1 MVDFNKELTRY
12 KTELEELD
20 RLLKGQLN
28 SYSRLNYDD
37 AAMRQLWSRRATIRS
52 RIDDLE
58 GKTRK
63 DPNDPQ
69 TRLENLVALR
79 NLDIA
84 RRQNAN
90 INTSTTD
97 NLQAALDV
105 AAINAANKAN
115 EKYGVN
121 TITEDDMKT
130 EYRPSYFGERAD
142 IVRNSL
148 GSNALDPFSIGRNQA
163 VIENQY
169 NQRIMNETIRRLGG
183 EVPSQTTAVSPQKN
197 RPLTGEEVIKAGGGN
212 WVDSNTGDSTVYE
225 TITAPNGDKVIPITT
240 GFRPTVTDVADIV
253 NRSVVRDSTT
263 NAIANT
269 RPTTVKTEETKTS
282 SPKTSTTATTTV
294 NPKPTQVQAQPTPVQ
309 VGAREYYIPSNGFTS
324 GAVTID
330 PVTPRG
336 DNGGLQ
342 HAAMNALYQPSD
354 APMSLGQLI
363 AFSSILNGKKDFGG
377 LADVTATMQNA
388 DKMNAYAAQQNIANE
403 VQRLMAGGRSAE
415 EARYE
420 ALTNQLLANGQ
431 DRSAVSTTIPE
442 YAKQAD
448 IRAARELD
456 AINAMG
462 GDYTARGAFGYT
474 PYGVRS
480 LTTNADGSRN
490 VNINGTTLS
499 NVPSEYA
506 NFGVYGAVKGD
517 GSGTKSATEYGINF
531 DKQRMQNEIN
541 VAKVEAEVAKLNAIA
556 NGANVGTGTRN
567 QLSSLASIASQ
578 ISKALGPEAAM
589 KYLLESGVNVPMINP
604 QQNSSNILGVSV
616 GVGNPG
622 VD

>member
-1 MVDFNKELTRY
+1 MAWLQD
-12 KTELEELD
+12 
-20 RLLKGQLN
+20 LLGL
-28 SYSRLNYDD
+28 SPLGDID
-37 AAMRQLWSRRATIRS
+37 TIREQAA
-52 RIDDLE
+52 RINDRGTAEAARLASLYNAHLAYQQKQVDEANAKYDLAQQQ
-58 GKTRK
+58 RK
-63 DPNDPQ
+63 NRGFTPEYNGALVNRERLVNDG
-69 TRLENLVALR
+69 
-79 NLDIA
+79 IA
-84 RRQNAN
+84 RM
-90 INTSTTD
+90 D
-97 NLQAALDV
+97 GDKLV
-105 AAINAANKAN
+105 
-115 EKYGVN
+115 YV
-121 TITEDDMKT
+121 
-130 EYRPSYFGERAD
+130 RPADLVFGYAM
-142 IVRNSL
+142 
-148 GSNALDPFSIGRNQA
+148 GK
-163 VIENQY
+163 
-169 NQRIMNETIRRLGG
+169 G
-183 EVPSQTTAVSPQKN
+183 EQTTPQKES
-197 RPLTGEEVIKAGGGN
+197 PV
-212 WVDSNTGDSTVYE
+212 VYE

-269 RPTTVKTEETKTS
+269 RPTTVKTETTKTS
-282 SPKTSTTATTTV
+282 SPKTSTTTTTTV

-309 VGAREYYIPSNGFTS
+309 VGSREYYIPSNGFTS

-456 AINAMG
+456 AINAMD

-480 LTTNADGSRN
+480 LTSNADGSRN
-490 VNINGTTLS
+490 VNINGMTVS

-506 NFGVYGAVKGD
+506 NFGVYGAIKGD

-541 VAKVEAEVAKLNAIA
+541 VAKVEAEVAKLNALA